1 MYAPSET
8 LKNDVLKCIK
18 EYDDSLSEVMLNGAD
33 ESALKSISKK
43 LANDLL
49 QLASSDIYKF
59 NNVETYETRV
69 IEDICDIIKK

>member
-1 MYAPSET
+1 MYKPSET

-18 EYDDSLSEVMLNGAD
+18 EFDDSLTDVMH
-33 ESALKSISKK
+33 KSLVKSSSKK

-59 NNVETYETRV
+59 NNVETYETRI
-69 IEDICDIIKK
+69 IEDICDIMKNVNN